1 MGTIDTKSILDTL
14 TFDISMFSIHDEK
27 KIISLLEENGHK
39 KFRYAQIENAIYK
52 NLITDFST
60 IETLP
65 KDIRDLLTEN
75 CFYNSLTLH
84 SEKTD
89 PEGQTTKFLFK
100 TSDNKMIEAVIM
112 RHLSGRNT
120 LCVSCQA
127 GCPMACSFCATGK
140 LGLIRNLSSY
150 EIIDQIMWAIH
161 HLAKEDKKLRN
172 IVYMGMGEPLL
183 NYTEVSDSIHI
194 ACNQKKLDLSN
205 RRITVSTCGIAPR
218 IIDFARDFPQVSLA
232 ISLHAPNDEARKKIM
247 PVENTYPLNILMA
260 AIDEYVSIT
269 NKRVFYEYIMI
280 NGITDRLEYAKELG
294 ELLKGKLA
302 HVNFIPYNPGEGT
315 DSNGYLPTT
324 KIIIKKFQNTLDQYG
339 IPSTIRHTMWDDID
353 AACGQLA
360 LKEEWISLAEE
371 KGRSIKK

>member
-1 MGTIDTKSILDTL
+1 
-14 TFDISMFSIHDEK
+14 MFSIHDEGA
-27 KIISLLEENGHK
+27 IIELLEANGQK

-52 NLITDFST
+52 NLVTDFDM

-65 KDIRDLLTEN
+65 QSIRDLLKDN
-75 CFYNSLTLH
+75 CSYNSLSLH

-89 PEGQTTKFLFK
+89 PEGQTTKFLF
-100 TSDNKMIEAVIM
+100 TTHDGKMIEAVIM

-120 LCVSCQA
+120 LCVSSQA
-127 GCPMACSFCATGK
+127 GCPMACTFCATGK
-140 LGLIRNLSSY
+140 LGLIRNLTFA

-183 NYTEVSDSIHI
+183 NYVEVSKSIHI
-194 ACNQKKLDLSN
+194 ACAQKKLDLSN

-232 ISLHAPNDEARKKIM
+232 ISLHAPNDEARRKIM
-247 PVENTYPLNILMA
+247 PVENTYPIDVLMA
-260 AIDEYVSIT
+260 SIEEYVRIT

-280 NGITDRLEYAKELG
+280 NGVTDRIEYATQLG
-294 ELLKGKLA
+294 KLLQGKLA

-315 DSNGYLPTT
+315 DSNGYLPTS
-324 KIIIKKFQNTLDQYG
+324 KIIIKKFQSTLDNYG
-339 IPSTIRHTMWDDID
+339 IPSTIRHTMGDDID

-360 LKEEWISLAEE
+360 LKEEGKSLATEI
-371 KGRSIKK
+371 GRTLGKTQNKI

>member
-1 MGTIDTKSILDTL
+1 
-14 TFDISMFSIHDEK
+14 MFSIHEEE
-27 KIISLLEENGHK
+27 KIISLLENNGHK
-39 KFRYAQIENAIYK
+39 KFRYSQIENAIYK

-65 KDIRDLLTEN
+65 KEIREILTEH
-75 CFYNSLTLH
+75 CFYNSLSLH

-89 PEGQTTKFLFK
+89 PEGQTTKFLF
-100 TSDNKMIEAVIM
+100 TTHDGKMIEAVIM

-120 LCVSCQA
+120 LCVSSQA

-140 LGLIRNLSSY
+140 LGLIRNLESF

-183 NYTEVSDSIHI
+183 NYAEVSKSIHI

-218 IIDFARDFPQVSLA
+218 IIDFAHDFPQVSLA

-247 PVENTYPLNILMA
+247 PVENTYPIDVLMS
-260 AIDEYVSIT
+260 AIDEYVAIT
-269 NKRVFYEYIMI
+269 NKRIFYEYIMI
-280 NGITDRLEYAKELG
+280 NGVTDCLEYAKQLG
-294 ELLKGKLA
+294 ELLKWKLA

-315 DSNGYLPTT
+315 DSNGYLPTS
-324 KIIIKKFQNTLDQYG
+324 KVIIKKFQNTLDQYG

-360 LKEEWISLAEE
+360 LKEEWKSMAQEQ
-371 KGRSIKK
+371 GRSIKKK